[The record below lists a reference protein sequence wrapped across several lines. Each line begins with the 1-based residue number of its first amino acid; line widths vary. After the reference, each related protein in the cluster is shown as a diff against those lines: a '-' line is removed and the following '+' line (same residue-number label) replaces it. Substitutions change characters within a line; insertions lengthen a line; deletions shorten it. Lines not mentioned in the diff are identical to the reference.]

1 MKILKRITA
10 IMLATGVLLLSGC
23 NNEVKNKE
31 NLESVLQS
39 NQNTSDTS
47 SAGLFEKPGHYG
59 YGINSDKCD
68 AEYNGEEITATYT
81 ITNSGDEAIYGVT
94 LYVNGVQ
101 TEFKL
106 NESTETETNH
116 IFNFELGEVK
126 ELNFKFTPYN
136 CKAGDTARID
146 MILMVRPDYTLPDA
160 TYFGFGN
167 NHNINSA
174 VPFEV
179 KINKDAPEKDFG
191 DVYENVTVTEI
202 TKEIEEQYTEKDY
215 LTGEIID
222 CHLDTMTKYEL
233 YDKDELDPFLSCNE
247 SIELTVRSL
256 GLPSEFYAAVYIDHK
271 IMPAFDGECYAYFK
285 VDRQHVSTAKAKID
299 TSELSDGIHHV
310 YMQIIPVGES
320 STVLN
325 DCRKTTSKLLVKGEK
340 YISQAQDTYNKFLE
354 EENKNNQQTESK
366 DENTSTD
373 TDKNDFTALNKAVI
387 QDMTKID
394 ENTLL
399 AIGQDDLVLVHANNY
414 KIIKEIPRTTYMQ
427 IQKIDNGFVT
437 IDGRY
442 ESCSYDIYDTK
453 GNITKHVDIPMRP
466 LQGEELELGYSFTEK
481 PVIDPFTLR
490 ISSDGKSVV
499 YFSDNGYCANSI
511 DLDNE
516 TVIQP
521 VEDFNGGFEEF
532 YQMTGTVLYKGDI
545 IYGTASKFNA
555 ELDKNEWFFASLN
568 LKTKEWKIYH
578 QLNRDQQLFNKDDF
592 VDNSFIIV
600 DAGADQ
606 RYTEGKLPYL
616 TIGDNELKEFICEE
630 NIESVTAYISANGK
644 YILTTY
650 THISD
655 TGIPLDSNIKLYD
668 TETREVLLTK
678 ETINIAVTAYIDE
691 DARKL
696 YVVCGTEFSV
706 FDF

>member
-1 MKILKRITA
+1 MKLFKRITA
-10 IMLATGVLLLSGC
+10 IILATGTLLLSGC

-31 NLESVLQS
+31 NLESILQ
-39 NQNTSDTS
+39 NNPNTSDTS
-47 SAGLFEKPGHYG
+47 SGGLFEKPGHYG

-68 AEYNGEEITATYT
+68 NEYNGEEITATYT

-116 IFNFELGEVK
+116 IFNFELGEEK

-136 CKAGDTARID
+136 CKAGETARID

-167 NHNINSA
+167 NHSICSA

-179 KINKDAPEKDFG
+179 KINKDAPEKDSG
-191 DVYENVTVTEI
+191 GVYENVTVTDI
-202 TKEIEEQYTEKDY
+202 TKEIEEEYSEKDY
-215 LTGEIID
+215 LSGEIKE
-222 CHLDTMTKYEL
+222 CNLDTMTVYEL
-233 YDKDELDPFLSCNE
+233 YEKDKLEFFTSCDD

-256 GLPSEFYAAVYIDHK
+256 GLPSEFYTAVYIDHK
-271 IMPAFDGECYAYFK
+271 IMPAFDGKCYAYFN

-320 STVLN
+320 STELN
-325 DCRKTTSKLLVKGEK
+325 DCRKTVSKLLVKGDK
-340 YISQAQDTYNKFLE
+340 YINQAQDTYDKFLE

-373 TDKNDFTALNKAVI
+373 ADKNDFTALNKAVI

-399 AIGQDDLVLVHANNY
+399 AIGQYNYVLADARTY
-414 KIIKEIPRTTYMQ
+414 EIIKEIPNTGHEL
-427 IQKIDNGFVT
+427 IQKIDNGFV
-437 IDGRY
+437 IIGKSMDNCY
-442 ESCSYDIYDTK
+442 YDIYDVK
-453 GNITKHVDIPMRP
+453 GNITKHVDIPNRTI
-466 LQGEELELGYSFTEK
+466 ETETQSREY
-481 PVIDPFTLR
+481 PVIDPVLLC
-490 ISSDGKSVV
+490 ISTDGKNVV
-499 YFSDNGYCANSI
+499 YHSINGFCINTI

-516 TVIQP
+516 IALQP
-521 VEDFNGGFEEF
+521 ADEFNGGYEEF
-532 YQMTGTVLYKGDI
+532 YVMTKILLYKDDV
-545 IYGTASKFNA
+545 IYGEAKKYNPETNHNEFFFVS
-555 ELDKNEWFFASLN
+555 LDT
-568 LKTKEWKIYH
+568 KTEEWKVYYK
-578 QLNRDQQLFNKDDF
+578 LNDDQQIFAHFPPF

-606 RYTEGKLPYL
+606 RFTEGKLPYL
-616 TIGDNELKEFICEE
+616 TLGDTAVKEFTCEE
-630 NIESVTAYISANGK
+630 GLESVRAFISPNGK

-650 THISD
+650 TYISE
-655 TGIPLDSNIKLYD
+655 TGILLDSEIKLYD
-668 TETREVLLTK
+668 VKTGEVLLK
-678 ETINIAVTAYIDE
+678 QKAKHIAQTAYIDE
-691 DARKL
+691 DARKI
-696 YVVCGTEFSV
+696 YAQCGEFLV
-706 FDF
+706 LDF